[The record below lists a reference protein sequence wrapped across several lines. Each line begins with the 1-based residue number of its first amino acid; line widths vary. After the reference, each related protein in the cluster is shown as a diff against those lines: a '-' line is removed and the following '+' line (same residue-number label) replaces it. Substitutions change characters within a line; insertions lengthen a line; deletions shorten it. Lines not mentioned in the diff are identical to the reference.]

1 MRILSLKTSATDKE
15 KNDDVCK
22 KVTIA
27 RIFGSLSCTVLY
39 LNTNINKFDYTKMNR
54 FLPDR
59 FKGGTRVQ
67 QSRRYRRLHSQRK
80 RDNKLF
86 GTLFLEVKVV

>member
-1 MRILSLKTSATDKE
+1 
-15 KNDDVCK
+15 
-22 KVTIA
+22 
-27 RIFGSLSCTVLY
+27 
-39 LNTNINKFDYTKMNR
+39 MNR

-59 FKGGTRVQ
+59 FKGATRVQ

-86 GTLFLEVKVV
+86 GSLFLEVNVVLFFRKSIFIS